1 MIEAGADTRIG
12 VQLLEPP
19 DSVAFTRIAG
29 GAALAGLTV
38 RSVQRPD
45 DIHPNAQLVVVGP
58 GHADPLDVAR
68 HLRETKSRALLLFLV
83 ASDSQRAQLEAELI
97 RDPFL
102 YPRCELLELPSTTH
116 QVAAR
121 MHSLVASVRRKAHP
135 TGMASR
141 GRRRPS
147 RAGIGAGR
155 LNDPAQTEHHL
166 ANVLAQ
172 SQDAILSVDGALT
185 IQTCNAA
192 CAQFFGVSEADAIG
206 QPLAVLEAD
215 CAGDSLVGTAQ
226 RVLADAEMVQ
236 TRITCRKASNSG
248 VSLAVSIIPVLDV
261 NGTMAGLSLIARDD
275 SAYQQLEEAL
285 RDANRQ
291 KDEFLAIM
299 SHELRT
305 PLTSILGYTD
315 MLLRGL
321 SGPLAPLTN
330 KYLGNVRTAGD
341 RLLDLVN
348 GLLDYTRLEAGA
360 EALEAQPVDLPRLV
374 GQVVAQCRTY
384 AQQKGIDMR
393 VSVSRGVP
401 ARIDADEEKVVHV
414 IKALVGNAIKFTRD
428 GGRISVTIEPDP
440 EVRDNVR
447 VSIKDTGI
455 GMSAEVQ
462 PRVWERFYQGDAS
475 LTRPYGGMGL
485 GLSIARH
492 LVALHGGS
500 VHATSPGPGCGSTFS
515 FSLPRV
521 RRA

>member
-1 MIEAGADTRIG
+1 MVERGAVAPIG

-38 RSVQRPD
+38 QSLQRAD
-45 DIHPNAQLVVVGP
+45 EIRPNAQFVVVGP
-58 GHADPLDVAR
+58 GHADALDVAR
-68 HLRETKSRALLLFLV
+68 HLRDIKSHALLLFLI
-83 ASDSQRAQLEAELI
+83 ASDSQRAQLQAELI

-102 YPRCELLELPSTTH
+102 YARCELVELPPTTR

-121 MHSLVASVRRKAHP
+121 MHSLVANVRRTAHP
-135 TGMASR
+135 TAAVR
-141 GRRRPS
+141 RRRRRPS
-147 RAGIGAGR
+147 RSVGPACAS
-155 LNDPAQTEHHL
+155 DPAQTEHHL

-172 SQDAILSVDGALT
+172 SEDAILSVDCALM
-185 IQTCNAA
+185 IQTWNAA
-192 CAQFFGVSEADAIG
+192 CSHFFGLAERDAVG
-206 QPLAVLEAD
+206 QPLAVIEAD
-215 CAGDSLVGTAQ
+215 CVNDSLVGTAQ
-226 RVLADAEMVQ
+226 RALVDAETVE
-236 TRITCRKASNSG
+236 TRITCRKIRDTDT
-248 VSLAVSIIPVLDV
+248 SLAVTIIPLLHGD
-261 NGTMAGLSLIARDD
+261 GRIAGLSLIARNDT
-275 SAYQQLEEAL
+275 AYRQIEEAL

-321 SGPLAPLTN
+321 AGPLEPLTN

-360 EALEAQPVDLPRLV
+360 EKVEMRPVDLPRLV
-374 GQVVAQCRTY
+374 GQVVSQYRTH

-401 ARIDADEEKVVHV
+401 ARIDADEEKLVPVV
-414 IKALVGNAIKFTRD
+414 KAMVGNALKFTSD
-428 GGRISVTIEPDP
+428 GGRIRVTVAPDP
-440 EVRDNVR
+440 EVHDNVR

-455 GMSAEVQ
+455 GMSPEVA

-492 LVALHGGS
+492 LVTLHGGS
-500 VHATSPGPGCGSTFS
+500 VHATSPGPGCGSTFA

-521 RRA
+521 SRP